1 MKIKDSFLPLLLLFC
16 VLGFTSCSDNDGPG
30 YSASALKN
38 AELMTILKSKGYT
51 FDQEGKLELNDLAN
65 NTTSLDLSGTKIA
78 DFTGLDILPN
88 LKEVKLSNNGYGPS
102 FDFSKLPAQITGV
115 DLTGNEIFEY
125 ANLIDVKV
133 EENGDETIT
142 DRHSL
147 TKLYLPAEAKY
158 DMKTLVRF
166 YRQHKNDVDAGKL
179 DMKMADAKGSLQA
192 YNTLREIPDEFLLTY
207 FKKTF
212 PSIMASDGKHVDLS
226 KRLDNKDKTAD
237 FQIYVEKAKDP
248 HPKSVEGVQYI
259 LSNPYWEGNNFM
271 LNIPEKVELPY
282 LEIADKLQ
290 QLFLLR
296 VDVTHGINFEGAKS
310 LCRVMLQSVA
320 KMSEVD
326 LSKSSLFGQR
336 GASTELSEMGGTII
350 ALVDCPDLTTVTF
363 PQKEVLRAAQMEFVQ
378 LPKLSSIDLLHFT
391 GVGTLNLGNLNAACK
406 LTYPAALKEWFDYGG
421 YLPNDQLHTDF
432 ACTEDIFN
440 HQETKDFIKKF
451 YKEST
456 PKRLRCSSQYLYANN
471 SGLNI
476 RGISWKRSTYLD
488 LIK

>member
-1 MKIKDSFLPLLLLFC
+1 
-16 VLGFTSCSDNDGPG
+16 
-30 YSASALKN
+30 
-38 AELMTILKSKGYT
+38 
-51 FDQEGKLELNDLAN
+51 
-65 NTTSLDLSGTKIA
+65 
-78 DFTGLDILPN
+78 
-88 LKEVKLSNNGYGPS
+88 
-102 FDFSKLPAQITGV
+102 
-115 DLTGNEIFEY
+115 
-125 ANLIDVKV
+125 
-133 EENGDETIT
+133 
-142 DRHSL
+142 
-147 TKLYLPAEAKY
+147 
-158 DMKTLVRF
+158 
-166 YRQHKNDVDAGKL
+166 
-179 DMKMADAKGSLQA
+179 
-192 YNTLREIPDEFLLTY
+192 
-207 FKKTF
+207 
-212 PSIMASDGKHVDLS
+212 
-226 KRLDNKDKTAD
+226 
-237 FQIYVEKAKDP
+237 
-248 HPKSVEGVQYI
+248 
-259 LSNPYWEGNNFM
+259 M

-421 YLPNDQLHTDF
+421 YLPNDQLQTDF

-456 PKRLRCSSQYLYANN
+456 PKRLRCSSQYLYAHN